1 MGGKSYTLKVPT
13 PVPTSIF
20 WSVTVYE
27 MDTRSEIVT
36 EQFMPALN
44 SIKDTFEADA
54 DGNTTLYFGPNP
66 PEDESLPWIQ
76 TVPDANWFTYFR
88 IYGPTEPA
96 FDNSWQLY
104 DFEEVK

>member
-1 MGGKSYTLKVPT
+1 
-13 PVPTSIF
+13 
-20 WSVTVYE
+20 

-44 SIKDTFEADA
+44 SIKDTFEVDA

-76 TVPDANWFTYFR
+76 TVPDANWFTYSVFMDQPNQHL
-88 IYGPTEPA
+88 ITVG
-96 FDNSWQLY
+96 N
-104 DFEEVK
+104 